1 MALIH
6 HTTDKP
12 LKVVIVEPEEAPLD
26 EATVLANRIAA
37 EHKEFV
43 KQVSRA
49 EPTKKESE
57 RMMRRMYKNKQA
69 PPPEETVGPARALR
83 MRILSAS
90 LFPTLYNKKMVMEN
104 YGSE

>member
-1 MALIH
+1 MSLIH

-12 LKVVIVEPEEAPLD
+12 LKVVIVEPEDAPLD

-43 KQVSRA
+43 KQVSKA

-57 RMMRRMYKNKQA
+57 RMMRRMYRVKQA
-69 PPPEETVGPARALR
+69 PPPEGTVGAAKELR
-83 MRILSAS
+83 MRILRAS
-90 LFPTLYNKKMVMEN
+90 LFPNIYNKKMVMEN